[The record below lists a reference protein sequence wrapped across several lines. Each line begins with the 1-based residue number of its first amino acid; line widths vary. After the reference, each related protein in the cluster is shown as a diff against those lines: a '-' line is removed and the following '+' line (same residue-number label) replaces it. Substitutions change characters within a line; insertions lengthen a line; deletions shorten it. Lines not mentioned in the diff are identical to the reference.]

1 MTSAAAAASTSSAT
15 ASVATRSRGSPWCA
29 RRRVAPRPSSAAP
42 SRERVVTSASSGPPP
57 AALVVGHDAEE
68 TRATADAVSRALD
81 VRAVCLLHDANEGG
95 SCPSG
100 ARLPCRPGPF
110 PGSWELVGGTA
121 EDAAV
126 CGSDPTSGLV
136 ASLGFACVVCVVGV
150 AREPCLGEDA
160 ANAGATRA
168 GRRAA
173 VTSGVPT
180 VVAAVPTTS
189 ASAPVAG
196 ARDALERLLRVMRNN
211 KTLSLEAPRNSPR
224 AHFPFPTNGR
234 WASLGTRAFP
244 WPDAEMAAAAEGAA
258 TRRAGDFANEDC
270 WSLGGGASA
279 FGGVVGDPR
288 RGGAGSRASID
299 DDDERSVPHDAR
311 SLRASLREAFRD
323 GDVFVCVSAPP
334 RWEARGENGFAACR
348 PGVLWRQERVRAEF
362 SDESATR
369 TRRAGDTNDTND
381 AFGRTLPLNTL
392 GDVRGNVGEGGE
404 GGARFV
410 RQLATERAS
419 LRGDATGTKPPRDP
433 RAPPV
438 GAAPSAFVVG
448 GGVVVADECAGGDVD
463 AVFREGGGE
472 AAVTTHQ
479 TWPAAH
485 PLASR
490 EAAQL
495 EALRPCGETGMP
507 LWLAEED
514 A

>member
-1 MTSAAAAASTSSAT
+1 MSE
-15 ASVATRSRGSPWCA
+15 
-29 RRRVAPRPSSAAP
+29 RRAPAVPPRAF
-42 SRERVVTSASSGPPP
+42 SRE
-57 AALVVGHDAEE
+57 L
-68 TRATADAVSRALD
+68 
-81 VRAVCLLHDANEGG
+81 
-95 SCPSG
+95 G
-100 ARLPCRPGPF
+100 AGRRHRRG
-110 PGSWELVGGTA
+110 
-121 EDAAV
+121 AAV

-180 VVAAVPTTS
+180 VVAAVP
-189 ASAPVAG
+189 ASDVGVGAGGGRPGRAG
-196 ARDALERLLRVMRNN
+196 AFVASDAKQQNALAGGAP
-211 KTLSLEAPRNSPR
+211 KLSRG

-234 WASLGTRAFP
+234 GRVSGRARSR
-244 WPDAEMAAAAEGAA
+244 GR
-258 TRRAGDFANEDC
+258 TRRWRRRRRAPRRGRAGGSRNEDC

-419 LRGDATGTKPPRDP
+419 LRGDATKPPR
-433 RAPPV
+433 
-438 GAAPSAFVVG
+438 
-448 GGVVVADECAGGDVD
+448 
-463 AVFREGGGE
+463 
-472 AAVTTHQ
+472 
-479 TWPAAH
+479 
-485 PLASR
+485 ASR
-490 EAAQL
+490 PLPPAP
-495 EALRPCGETGMP
+495 RPRRS
-507 LWLAEED
+507 W
-514 A
+514 